1 MGYLGQQ
8 LLEKGVMRG
17 EQVGERGGA
26 EGRLGG
32 SGEQLQL
39 EGGEQLVEGREEEE
53 GPLSQSQ

>member
-8 LLEKGVMRG
+8 LLEKGVRQR
-17 EQVGERGGA
+17 EQVEGRGGA
-26 EGRLGG
+26 EGRLGVA
-32 SGEQLQL
+32 GEQLQL